1 MIIQVNPKE
10 MSSRLQRISEVVFRA
25 INSLVG
31 WVKKHPSLALMILGL
46 VLATA
51 SPWQGTSILIPAFIF
66 ILTGAALFITSRV
79 FYQPEETRSVGIP
92 VEARENRRLAMLL
105 SKLLTEEEARVVEVL
120 VESNGSMLQREIP
133 YKTGLSKLKVHRII
147 TRLASRGLLTKK
159 KENGKVL
166 VSMDEELLKFLKE
179 AGQTF
184 RPSSK

>member
-1 MIIQVNPKE
+1 VNPKE
-10 MSSRLQRISEVVFRA
+10 MSNRLERIADVTLRIISQL
-25 INSLVG
+25 IG
-31 WVKKHPSLALMILGL
+31 WIKKHPSLSLVLLGL
-46 VLATA
+46 LLAAA
-51 SPWQGTSILIPAFIF
+51 SPWQGSSILIPAFIF
-66 ILTGAALFITSRV
+66 IITGAALLITSHL
-79 FYQPEETRSVGIP
+79 FYRQSAEMPRASVSVETREGQK
-92 VEARENRRLAMLL
+92 LAALL

-166 VSMDEELLKFLKE
+166 VTMDEELLKFLKE

-184 RPSSK
+184 RTSTK